1 LPPIVRSAAQFWK
14 EYPMADPTWPHPVPE
29 ITNDERRGRLQRLRD
44 AMEKAGLSAFL
55 LGSTE
60 SLRYFTGL
68 VWHPSE
74 RLVGAVV
81 TADRLVYVAPGFE
94 CSRIETL
101 QRLPGDLAAWEEH
114 ESSAELIAGIVG
126 PAGRLGLDEELPLF
140 AYHALAGA
148 FGADRL
154 VDGGAIVRD
163 IRIRKSKAEID
174 IIRHAMGLTLEVH
187 RRAHAIMTP
196 GIRASEVVSYID
208 QQHRLL
214 GAPEGSSF
222 CIVSFGVA
230 TSLPHGAD
238 GDQTLAAG
246 DVILVDTGCRLDG
259 YHSDLTRTYTLEE
272 PSAAVARIWAIE
284 REAQQAVFE
293 AARNDAACESLDQ
306 AARAV
311 LERHGLG
318 PDYRLPGLPHRAGH
332 GLGLSIHEHPYI
344 VRGNRLPLASGMC
357 FSVEPMIVCPGEFG
371 VRLEDHVYMT
381 DTGPEWFTQPSASP
395 TCPFA

>member
-1 LPPIVRSAAQFWK
+1 MTNV
-14 EYPMADPTWPHPVPE
+14 PTWPHPVAR
-29 ITNDERRGRLQRLRD
+29 ITDEERLGRLARLRQEMD
-44 AMEKAGLSAFL
+44 AADLAGFL

-60 SLRYFTGL
+60 SLLYFTGL

-74 RLVGAVV
+74 RFVGALV
-81 TADRLVYVAPGFE
+81 TPTRLVYIAPGFE
-94 CSRIETL
+94 CSRLETL
-101 QRLPGDLAAWEEH
+101 PRLAGDIAPWEEH
-114 ESSAELIAGIVG
+114 ESSAQLIADLI
-126 PAGRLGLDEELPLF
+126 AANGRLGLDEDIALF
-140 AYHALAGA
+140 VYHALAGVV
-148 FGADRL
+148 GADRL

-163 IRIRKSKAEID
+163 LRVRKSKAEID
-174 IIRHAMGLTLEVH
+174 IIRYAMGLTLEVH
-187 RRAHAIMTP
+187 RRTHALMKP
-196 GIRASEVVSYID
+196 GIRASEVIRYID
-208 QQHRLL
+208 EQHRLL

-259 YHSDLTRTYTLEE
+259 YHSDLTRTYTLDE
-272 PSAAVARIWAIE
+272 PTPEVDRIWRLE

-293 AARNDAACESLDQ
+293 AARIGTACESLDD

-311 LERHGLG
+311 LDRHGLG

-344 VRGNRLPLASGMC
+344 VRGNRLPLAAGMC
-357 FSVEPMIVCPGEFG
+357 FSVEPMIVCPGAFG
-371 VRLEDHVYMT
+371 IRLEDHVHMT
-381 DTGPEWFTQPSASP
+381 ESGPEWFTLPSKSP
-395 TCPFA
+395 MQPFAD

>member
-1 LPPIVRSAAQFWK
+1 MSGVS
-14 EYPMADPTWPHPVPE
+14 DWPHPVAR
-29 ITNDERRGRLQRLRD
+29 ITDEEKRQRLDRLRQS
-44 AMEKAGLSAFL
+44 MEAHGLAAFL

-74 RLVGAVV
+74 RLVGALV
-81 TADRLVYVAPGFE
+81 TPTKLIYIAPGFE

-101 QRLPGDLAAWEEH
+101 PRLDGDIAAWEEH
-114 ESSAELIAGIVG
+114 ESSAELIADLVG
-126 PAGRLGLDEELPLF
+126 AGGRLGLDEELPLF
-140 AYHALAGA
+140 VYHALARV
-148 FGADRL
+148 FEADRL
-154 VDGGAIVRD
+154 FDGGVLVRD

-187 RRAHAIMTP
+187 RRAHALMRP
-196 GIRASEVVSYID
+196 GIRASEVARYID
-208 QQHRLL
+208 EQHHLL

-222 CIVSFGVA
+222 CIVSFGLA

-238 GDQTLAAG
+238 GDQTLEAG

-259 YHSDLTRTYTLEE
+259 YHSDLTRTYVLDESTPE
-272 PSAAVARIWAIE
+272 VARIWAME
-284 REAQQAVFE
+284 REAQQAVF
-293 AARNDAACESLDQ
+293 DAAKVGAPCESLDD

-332 GLGLSIHEHPYI
+332 GLGLAIHEHPYI
-344 VRGNRLPLASGMC
+344 VRGNRLPLAPGMC
-357 FSVEPMIVCPGEFG
+357 FSVEPMIVCPGAFG

-381 DTGPEWFTQPSASP
+381 ENGPEWFTLPAKSP
-395 TCPFA
+395 TQPFG

>member
-1 LPPIVRSAAQFWK
+1 MSDNSDWS
-14 EYPMADPTWPHPVPE
+14 HPVAK
-29 ITNDERRGRLQRLRD
+29 ITDGERVERLARLRSG
-44 AMEKAGLSAFL
+44 MEAAGLSAFL

-68 VWHPSE
+68 VWHQSE

-81 TADRLVYVAPGFE
+81 TETRLVYVAPGFE

-101 QRLPGDLAAWEEH
+101 PKLSGDVAAWEEH
-114 ESSAELIAGIVG
+114 ESSAALIADIVG
-126 PAGRLGLDEELPLF
+126 PHGKLGLDEDIPLF
-140 AYHALAGA
+140 AYHALTGVFTAE
-148 FGADRL
+148 RL

-174 IIRHAMGLTLEVH
+174 IIRHVMGLTLEVQ
-187 RRAHAIMTP
+187 RRAHSIMAP
-196 GIRASEVVSYID
+196 GISASEIVGYID
-208 QQHRLL
+208 AQHRLL
-214 GAPEGSSF
+214 GAPAGSSF
-222 CIVSFGVA
+222 CIVSFGQA

-238 GDQTLAAG
+238 GDQTLERG

-259 YHSDLTRTYTLEE
+259 YHSDLTRTYTIDE
-272 PSAAVARIWAIE
+272 PSPAVKRIWSIE
-284 REAQQAVFE
+284 REAQQAVF
-293 AARNDAACESLDQ
+293 DAAKIGATCESLDD

-332 GLGLSIHEHPYI
+332 GLGLAIHEHPYI
-344 VRGNRLPLASGMC
+344 VRGNRMPLVLGMC

-371 VRLEDHVYMT
+371 VRLEDHIHMT
-381 DTGPEWFTQPSASP
+381 DTGPEWFTLPSVGP
-395 TCPFA
+395 TEPFA

>member
-1 LPPIVRSAAQFWK
+1 MSEVSN
-14 EYPMADPTWPHPVPE
+14 WPHPVAR
-29 ITNDERRGRLQRLRD
+29 ITDEERQLRLARLRQG
-44 AMEKAGLSAFL
+44 MEAAGLAAFL

-68 VWHPSE
+68 VWHASE
-74 RLVGAVV
+74 RFVGALV
-81 TADRLVYVAPGFE
+81 TPTKLIYIAPGFE
-94 CSRIETL
+94 CSRLETL
-101 QRLPGDLAAWEEH
+101 PRLSGDIAAWEEH
-114 ESSAELIAGIVG
+114 ESSAQLIAGLM
-126 PAGRLGLDEELPLF
+126 PANGKLGLDEEIALFIYHPL
-140 AYHALAGA
+140 AQV

-154 VDGGAIVRD
+154 FDGGAIIRD

-174 IIRHAMGLTLEVH
+174 IIRYAMGLTLEVH
-187 RRAHAIMTP
+187 RRAHALMQP
-196 GIRASEVVSYID
+196 GIRASEVVRYID
-208 QQHRLL
+208 EQHRVL

-238 GDQTLAAG
+238 GDQTLSAG

-259 YHSDLTRTYTLEE
+259 YHSDLTRTYTLDE
-272 PSAAVARIWAIE
+272 PTSEVDRIWKLE

-293 AARNDAACESLDQ
+293 AASIGAPCESLDN
-306 AARAV
+306 AAREV

-318 PDYRLPGLPHRAGH
+318 PDYHLPGLPHRAGH

-357 FSVEPMIVCPGEFG
+357 FSVEPMIVCPGAFG
-371 VRLEDHVYMT
+371 IRLEDHIHMT
-381 DTGPEWFTQPSASP
+381 ENGPEWFTLPSKSP
-395 TCPFA
+395 TQPFA